1 MDRLPTNSSQYLYIN
16 LKLKNPDEKYNF
28 DIMMDGNREVTLT
41 VMNCIEQTPEKCE
54 TDIYSNNSLTSS
66 ISLPVISYKRYN
78 YPEKNYYAFRDILLT
93 SF

>member
-1 MDRLPTNSSQYLYIN
+1 
-16 LKLKNPDEKYNF
+16 
-28 DIMMDGNREVTLT
+28 MDGNREVTLT